1 MIQIVKLS
9 KGQILTKSELT
20 NILNS
25 ARSTFQ
31 YAKISLSNGMYL
43 TINYNKDNT
52 IEIATNT
59 RDLELWNQIQIVK
72 RSYTQARVIE
82 YAFRWI
88 NKLNKVGR

>member
-9 KGQILTKSELT
+9 KGQILTKSEIT

-31 YAKISLSNGMYL
+31 YAKISLSNGLYI
-43 TINYNKDNT
+43 TVNYNKDNT
-52 IEIATNT
+52 IEISTNT

-72 RSYTQARVIE
+72 RSYTQARIIE
-82 YAFRWI
+82 YVFRWI
-88 NKLNKVGR
+88 NKLNKIRR